1 MSACT
6 YKIIENVE
14 AEAKEFM
21 RNRGSIPIET
31 LFIDHAAGG
40 FNRRIES
47 YDENKT
53 CTSDSRSA
61 DNRTG
66 S

>member
-14 AEAKEFM
+14 ADAKEFM
-21 RNRGSIPIET
+21 RNRRLRT
-31 LFIDHAAGG
+31 LFIDHTAGG
-40 FNRRIES
+40 FNLPIES

-53 CTSDSRSA
+53 CTTDSRSA
-61 DNRTG
+61 GDRTG
-66 S
+66 SCIP

>member
-21 RNRGSIPIET
+21 RNRGSIPIEN
-31 LFIDHAAGG
+31 FIH
-40 FNRRIES
+40 
-47 YDENKT
+47 
-53 CTSDSRSA
+53 
-61 DNRTG
+61 
-66 S
+66 